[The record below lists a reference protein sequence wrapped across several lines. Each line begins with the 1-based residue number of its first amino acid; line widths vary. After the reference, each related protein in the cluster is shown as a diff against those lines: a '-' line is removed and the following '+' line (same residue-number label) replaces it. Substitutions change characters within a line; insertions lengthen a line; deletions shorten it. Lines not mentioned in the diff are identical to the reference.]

1 MDSFVRDSHLLGLAA
16 EIWLMILKYLRLQDK
31 KQLRLASRGC
41 REKATPS
48 SFKTLTFDVSNDSI
62 ANLCRIASKKELAS
76 QVRILV
82 LQRRKR
88 MRRFSDRHNWEGGV
102 CLPDDPNISMSSFDS
117 GDGEDNTYD
126 GIMTYHDWLQCNDA
140 ERERL
145 YQRYEDDRVAQND
158 NTQALATHMCF
169 RRMGCTFSEQVNR
182 TTLTGEKSMVRKFE
196 EALARFTGMTT
207 FIHKPTVRLDDRWV
221 TYWNQLRFEPYT
233 FDNGYD
239 EDCQDD
245 NDIEALHVSCTLRAI
260 GWAKRYLTNLN
271 SITFH
276 VEGPAFWGPRRL
288 RRLWQGDGHGEVQ
301 KLRLLYDD
309 AMGADVDA
317 EPIPADFSRN
327 DEYVRQLTIMESALD
342 GRTHLD
348 CSVSEDEDSGG
359 LFMAARYLFEFLCR
373 GQDLKR
379 VRLAFGW
386 LVDGSISSDY
396 WSRENGDGP
405 KELLTLLTNYTPWS
419 KIEELK
425 LEIATDQNTL
435 LRFLASLNVTLRHL
449 TLSTVTFAPSHGT
462 WDSALPT
469 IARSLTNLRTLDVA
483 ALCDFPQDRKQRLLF
498 NAEAPL
504 WAGKSACYDE
514 YRKRVMGHL
523 LNTKELHQLE
533 PDTFMEEHRQSCKHT
548 FEAPSR

>member
-1 MDSFVRDSHLLGLAA
+1 
-16 EIWLMILKYLRLQDK
+16 MILEYLRLQDK

-48 SFKTLTFDVSNDSI
+48 SFKTLTFDLSNDSI

-76 QVRILV
+76 QVRTLV

-88 MRRFSDRHNWEGGV
+88 MRRFSDRHNWERGV
-102 CLPDDPNISMSSFDS
+102 CLPDDPNITMSSFDY
-117 GDGEDNTYD
+117 GDGGDNTYD

-140 ERERL
+140 EKGRL
-145 YQRYEDDRVAQND
+145 YQRYENDRVAHND
-158 NTQALATHMCF
+158 NIQALASHLCF
-169 RRMGCTFSEQVNR
+169 RRVGCTFSEQVNR
-182 TTLTGEKSMVRKFE
+182 TTLAGKEAMVRKFE
-196 EALARFTGMTT
+196 EALARFTRMTT
-207 FIHKPTVRLDDRWV
+207 FVHKPTVRLDDRWV
-221 TYWNQLRFEPYT
+221 THWDRLRFEPYT
-233 FDNGYD
+233 FDNGYY

-245 NDIEALHVSCTLRAI
+245 NDIEALHVSCALRAI

-288 RRLWQGDGHGEVQ
+288 RRLWQGEGHGDVQ
-301 KLRLLYDD
+301 RLRVLYDD
-309 AMGADVDA
+309 AVGADVDA
-317 EPIPADFSRN
+317 EPIPADFSRD
-327 DEYVRQLTIMESALD
+327 DEYVRQLTIMESALE

-359 LFMAARYLFEFLCR
+359 LFMAARFLFEFLCR

-386 LVDGSISSDY
+386 LVDGFILSDY

-405 KELLTLLTNYTPWS
+405 KELLTLLTNYAPWS

-425 LEIATDQNTL
+425 LEIATDETTL
-435 LRFLASLNVTLRHL
+435 VRFLASLSRTLRHL
-449 TLSTVTFAPSHGT
+449 TLSTVTLAPSHGS

-469 IARSLTNLRTLDVA
+469 IARSLTNLRILDVA

-504 WAGKSACYDE
+504 WANKSACYDE
-514 YRKRVMGHL
+514 YRKRVINHL

-533 PDTFMEEHRQSCKHT
+533 PGSFMEEHRQSCKHT
-548 FEAPSR
+548 FERTVKTT